1 MAQIETMKEDDAIWV
16 KKTSEDLGSTLAAEP
31 VPKKRKASYW
41 PGWKV
46 NQQGTWQGFEI
57 VNVGGGLEWLQASIG
72 SEFWTYHEGK
82 HFHMKV
88 KKGMQPSAWEVAL
101 DMDVPYKVI
110 EADFPDYEVVQ
121 PFMVSRAFTHS

>member
-1 MAQIETMKEDDAIWV
+1 M
-16 KKTSEDLGSTLAAEP
+16 AAEP
-31 VPKKRKASYW
+31 APKKRKASSW

-46 NQQGTWQGFEI
+46 KQQGTVQGFEI

-88 KKGMQPSAWEVAL
+88 KKGIHPSAWEEAT

-110 EADFPDYEVVQ
+110 EADFPDYEVIQ

>member
-1 MAQIETMKEDDAIWV
+1 MVEIETIKEDDAIWV
-16 KKTSEDLGSTLAAEP
+16 KKPSDDLGSKLAAEP
-31 VPKKRKASYW
+31 TSKKRKAGYW
-41 PGWKV
+41 QGWKV
-46 NQQGTWQGFEI
+46 KQQGAWPGFEI
-57 VNVGGGLEWLQASIG
+57 INIGGGLEWLQASIG

-88 KKGMQPSAWEVAL
+88 TKGMHPSAWEEATDTNVL
-101 DMDVPYKVI
+101 YKAI